1 MGKFTDL
8 LLRMRKM
15 YAAAHTQNRPL
26 RLQKFTGH
34 LADLHGMTFHRRLVC
49 PHGHLLRI
57 LKFRNLLQL
66 NVTRKVNQNRPRS
79 SGSRNVKGLPYNAG
93 KLFGVPHDI
102 AVFDKGFHRAG
113 NVRLLEHISA
123 DLMRIHLSGQTHHR
137 NAVGKGRGNAC
148 DQVLGTGTAGDR
160 YDTCLSCNPCV
171 TAGRMCR
178 TLLLAH
184 QNRLNV

>member
-34 LADLHGMTFHRRLVC
+34 LTNLHSVTFHGRLVC

-57 LKFRNLLQL
+57 LKFRNFLQL
-66 NVTRKVNQNRPRS
+66 NITRKVNQNRPRS
-79 SGSRNVKGLPYNAG
+79 SGSRNVKCLPYNAG
-93 KLFGVPHDI
+93 KLFGIPHDI

-123 DLMRIHLSGQTHHR
+123 DLMGIHLSGETHHR
-137 NAVGKGRGNAC
+137 NAVGKGRGNAG
-148 DQVLGTGTAGDR
+148 DQVLGTGTAGDG
-160 YDTCLSCNPCV
+160 YDTCLSCNSGI
-171 TAGRMCR
+171 TAGCMCR
-178 TLLLAH
+178 ALLLPH
-184 QNRLNV
+184 QYRVNI